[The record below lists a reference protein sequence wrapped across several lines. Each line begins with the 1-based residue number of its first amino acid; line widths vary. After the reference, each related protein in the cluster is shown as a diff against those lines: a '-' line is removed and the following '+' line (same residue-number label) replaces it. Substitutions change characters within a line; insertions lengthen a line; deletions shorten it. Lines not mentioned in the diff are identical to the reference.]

1 MLSLLLLIQ
10 FIGKDN
16 YTKQRQNSQRK
27 KEKKGLTYIG
37 KSTRHVITRA
47 KEHLNLG
54 SSVKSK
60 IKDHIIEC
68 NLCNKKD
75 MDSLIHRFSVIKKCS
90 SDYDCKIHEALII
103 KKHQPKL
110 NKQLYENGSSFLLQ
124 LF

>member
-1 MLSLLLLIQ
+1 MCPC
-10 FIGKDN
+10 DA
-16 YTKQRQNSQRK
+16 
-27 KEKKGLTYIG
+27 GLTYIG
-37 KSTRHVITRA
+37 KSTRHVVTRA

-68 NLCNKKD
+68 NLCKKKD
-75 MDSLIHRFSVIKKCS
+75 MDGLIHRFSVIKKCS
-90 SDYDCKIHEALII
+90 SDYDCKIHEALLI

-110 NKQLYENGSSFLLQ
+110 NKQLYENGLSFLLQ

>member
-1 MLSLLLLIQ
+1 MWGNSLTYSQKTFRNL
-10 FIGKDN
+10 FG
-16 YTKQRQNSQRK
+16 NS
-27 KEKKGLTYIG
+27 LPCTYIG

-75 MDSLIHRFSVIKKCS
+75 MDSLIHHFSVIKKCS

-103 KKHQPKL
+103 KNINL
-110 NKQLYENGSSFLLQ
+110 N
-124 LF
+124 